1 VRSGL
6 ARARGGRPEMG
17 RERRSVGA
25 REGEAAGLGR
35 ESAQQGEG
43 RVFLFFF
50 LLYNSYFPF
59 CIFFF

>member
-6 ARARGGRPEMG
+6 ARARRQAGDGPREEERG
-17 RERRSVGA
+17 REGRG
-25 REGEAAGLGR
+25 AAGLGR
-35 ESAQQGEG
+35 DSVQQREG

-50 LLYNSYFPF
+50 LLFNSHFPF